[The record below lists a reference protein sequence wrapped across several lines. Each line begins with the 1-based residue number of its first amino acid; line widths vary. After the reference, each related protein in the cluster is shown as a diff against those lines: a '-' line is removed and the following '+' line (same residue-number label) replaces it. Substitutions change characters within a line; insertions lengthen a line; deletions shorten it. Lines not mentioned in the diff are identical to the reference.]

1 MNRIFTFVFFFV
13 VAIVQGVISN
23 DKTNHTSFKINNSF
37 KEQLKIDFGCIP
49 TDEYKLIKRRTN
61 DDYVKDVC
69 LPTTYQV
76 NEPPDIKTNIKVGVM
91 FSERRILQIN
101 ERRKSITL
109 LVAYWSF
116 WEDPRMKIKKPL
128 PKDGIA
134 LPLFT
139 ATHHYIWGPFLYPD
153 IADLR
158 EISPVYDPIISRLG
172 LHWGKTANQ
181 VCGQELFSQ
190 NAPIVIDQPM
200 WKVKIF
206 CRFDFSKYPFDRQ
219 NCSFR
224 MVSLGY
230 NLTVTSQ
237 RSWGILR
244 ENQREFG
251 GYDLR
256 RAYFVKEPL
265 YDRATEQNIGL
276 FGFHIHMSRQ
286 IETYFY
292 QYYLPCI
299 AVVITSFFSFIVPL
313 TAIPGRVMIVV
324 TQFLTLT
331 NLFSTAM
338 VL

>member
-1 MNRIFTFVFFFV
+1 MNRKFVLVLFVFI
-13 VAIVQGVISN
+13 IVRGVISD
-23 DKTNHTSFKINNSF
+23 DKTNQTQVTTTKSLE
-37 KEQLKIDFGCIP
+37 EQLKIEFGCIP

-76 NEPPDIKTNIKVGVM
+76 NEPPDIKTNIKVGIM

-116 WEDPRMKIKKPL
+116 WEDPRIKVKKPL
-128 PKDGIA
+128 PIDGIA

-139 ATHHYIWGPFLYPD
+139 STHHYIWGPFLYPD

-158 EISPVYDPIISRLG
+158 EISPVYAPIISRVG
-172 LHWGKTANQ
+172 LLRGKTANQ
-181 VCGQELFSQ
+181 VYGKELFSE
-190 NAPIVIDQPM
+190 NSSVVTDSPM

-219 NCSFR
+219 NCSFG
-224 MVSLGY
+224 MISLGY

-256 RAYFVKEPL
+256 REYFVKEPL
-265 YDRATEQNIGL
+265 YDRATEHYIGL

-299 AVVITSFFSFIVPL
+299 AVVITSVFSFIVPL

-331 NLFSTAM
+331 NLFSNAM
-338 VL
+338 VI